1 MQDIRSSEPF
11 VALWS
16 LPIFAEGCLSFE
28 CTVLFKFS
36 GAGGAGSK
44 LMSRG
49 MTAGKRRKLWEVL
62 DTAAGKQRDG
72 GSSGRLLRHR
82 GAAGTNATESRFN
95 VDYEAAKPQGASP
108 PASGVQQATALKAAL
123 MTTTRHGSFKPAFE
137 ETLEQN
143 VLEAAETLEAF
154 DDAAAQEFLQHL
166 DAAIPDAESED
177 EQETEVQTAPAE
189 PAGEVLP
196 EEHWERYSRD
206 EREMWERL
214 RPRALRRE
222 AQQVRSS
229 LAPEVVIKRLAR
241 LHPDLK
247 ARSDE
252 VIKIINFSSVILLQ
266 ATARAAARG
275 KAPGQRVTWKD
286 LKSAIAGAKELQFL
300 QPLTGTFD
308 PSTFTRTTGQAQ
320 AATRSEG
327 SALFAAEGPPA
338 QGEGGP
344 ADREESESLQEK
356 TPEVKGKAGDGDS
369 KKRKMATSGEKTS
382 KAVRRAADKK
392 PVPAAQ
398 SGPGLKSFFRC
409 VETAEAG
416 A

>member
-82 GAAGTNATESRFN
+82 GDHEKWDLPQKGWRRRHERHR
-95 VDYEAAKPQGASP
+95 EQGASP

-123 MTTTRHGSFKPAFE
+123 MTTTRRLWSRTCSRQPRLWRPSTMLRLRSSSSTWMQPYPMPKARMSRRLKCRPR
-137 ETLEQN
+137 LRS
-143 VLEAAETLEAF
+143 
-154 DDAAAQEFLQHL
+154 LQARFCRKSTGN
-166 DAAIPDAESED
+166 DTAVMSERCR
-177 EQETEVQTAPAE
+177 
-189 PAGEVLP
+189 G
-196 EEHWERYSRD
+196 
-206 EREMWERL
+206 WERL

>member
-1 MQDIRSSEPF
+1 MEDCSDTEAPPARTPPRAGRFAARFGSP
-11 VALWS
+11 AGNC
-16 LPIFAEGCLSFE
+16 AEG
-28 CTVLFKFS
+28 
-36 GAGGAGSK
+36 GA
-44 LMSRG
+44 
-49 MTAGKRRKLWEVL
+49 
-62 DTAAGKQRDG
+62 DDD
-72 GSSGRLLRHR
+72 
-82 GAAGTNATESRFN
+82 N
-95 VDYEAAKPQGASP
+95 
-108 PASGVQQATALKAAL
+108 
-123 MTTTRHGSFKPAFE
+123 E

-143 VLEAAETLEAF
+143 VLEAAETLEGF

-177 EQETEVQTAPAE
+177 EQETEVQTVPAE

-338 QGEGGP
+338 QGEEGP